1 MGSFN
6 VFLQTEA
13 CLRSSKE
20 PSEFISDFTG
30 IIRYERQ
37 RDSNVFKVGK
47 VQAYRINAALAFE
60 HGQSLYEVC
69 EDHSHEMHFCHTLLY
84 EANGYCFKEPL
95 VERFEAM
102 EMDCL
107 VIDYIL
113 LKPKWRGLKLGL
125 LVVRKTIDLIGGGCG
140 LTVCHIAPLN
150 PDAAEFAKVP
160 KTWIPRQNSP
170 EERKEA
176 TVKLRGYFRK
186 MGFERIGR
194 SPYYGLSMA
203 RKTPN
208 AEELLRPR
216 GATRNVE
223 EH

>member
-6 VFLQTEA
+6 IVLQTQA
-13 CLRSSKE
+13 SLHSSGE
-20 PSEFISDFTG
+20 PADFISDYFG
-30 IIRYERQ
+30 IIRYEK
-37 RDSNVFKVGK
+37 DSEAKGFKVGK
-47 VQAYRINAALAFE
+47 VRAYRINAALAF
-60 HGQSLYEVC
+60 GLGKSLFEVC
-69 EDHSHEMHFCHTLLY
+69 DDHSHEMHFCHSLLY

-107 VIDYIL
+107 VIDYVL
-113 LKPKWRGLKLGL
+113 LNPKWRGLKLGL
-125 LVVRKTIDLIGGGCG
+125 LAVRKMIDLIGGGCG

-160 KTWIPRQNSP
+160 TWIPRQSP
-170 EERKEA
+170 EKRKKA
-176 TVKLRGYFRK
+176 TVKLRGYSRK

-194 SPYYGLSMA
+194 SPYYRLSMA
-203 RKTPN
+203 RKTPS

-216 GATRNVE
+216 GVKGDVE
-223 EH
+223 KD